1 MNRRHCWQIAL
12 HNQQLQ
18 GRGHLIAMSIV
29 AGQGRW
35 KEAVPLLEE
44 SQTALAAAFGE
55 EYEAL
60 GEAEYYLT
68 LAAVPRAT
76 EVGLADLETGLIAVG
91 KHPPHQC

>member
-1 MNRRHCWQIAL
+1 
-12 HNQQLQ
+12 
-18 GRGHLIAMSIV
+18 MSIV

-44 SQTALAAAFGE
+44 SQTALAAVFGE

-76 EVGLADLETGLIAVG
+76 EVGLADLEAGLIAVG
-91 KHPPHQC
+91 IHPPHPC

>member
-1 MNRRHCWQIAL
+1 M
-12 HNQQLQ
+12 
-18 GRGHLIAMSIV
+18 IAMPMV

-35 KEAVPLLEE
+35 KEAVPLLRE
-44 SQTALAAAFGE
+44 SQTALAAAFGA

-76 EVGLADLETGLIAVG
+76 EVGLADLEAGLIAVSR
-91 KHPPHQC
+91 HPLHPCWLPCPAMGW

>member
-1 MNRRHCWQIAL
+1 
-12 HNQQLQ
+12 
-18 GRGHLIAMSIV
+18 MSTV

-35 KEAVPLLEE
+35 KEAVPLLRE
-44 SQTALAAAFGE
+44 SQAALAAAFGE

-91 KHPPHQC
+91 IHPPHLCWLLCPRMG